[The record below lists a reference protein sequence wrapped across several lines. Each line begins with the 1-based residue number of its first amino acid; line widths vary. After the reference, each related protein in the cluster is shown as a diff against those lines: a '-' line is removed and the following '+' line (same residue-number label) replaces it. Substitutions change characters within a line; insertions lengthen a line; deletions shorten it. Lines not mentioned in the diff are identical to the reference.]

1 MESRPRVRLQLQGP
15 QSFVTVNTRGE
26 SASGQSVSSSGSSCG
41 TGSSSSSSRG
51 GENKRTADGKLKN
64 LKVLIASKAENTS
77 QNAMSIYRQRCK
89 TWKLGAGSHKSPASA
104 HERVVW
110 LSERKTPTWG
120 VGCSLCA
127 ALMVRSKMFD
137 AQQKHN
143 SRRTFTKW
151 AKYGIVSA
159 RSMQSC
165 AIRKHAESA
174 VHQAAFRFYFM
185 PASLETL
192 PVNRD
197 ADLALLR
204 GSVPQPSDWLQALAA
219 AKESLSSRTAM
230 RLSLTDQFV
239 HSTRACISAITDRAV
254 AQMHTILQET
264 IRGRKRK
271 LLAEASSISLTVDD
285 KSPFRLVRF
294 KAASG
299 KGEVSSGILCLIKP
313 SKMLED
319 DPEAWDNDKS
329 QLAADSIA
337 AGIKEF
343 CTRLH
348 SDTLDAE
355 LYSHI
360 LCSIHSFSADGA
372 SYAQKVGKLLRRRH
386 CRNIAVIWRDSSHML
401 RLAAQNP
408 LDGLTVYS
416 NAYEALF
423 GCKGPL
429 PMLQHSHEWR
439 SKLASLSRRMLQD
452 ELLGGVLKHGLKHF
466 SWAQQRW
473 ESSSVPHRSWSLPNK
488 TFILAVFK
496 KIRLIKQPSQ
506 PVKLLDPRTVLLP
519 RPADRFAACHGCRRC
534 EVGVGVEVEMS

>member
-1 MESRPRVRLQLQGP
+1 
-15 QSFVTVNTRGE
+15 
-26 SASGQSVSSSGSSCG
+26 
-41 TGSSSSSSRG
+41 
-51 GENKRTADGKLKN
+51 
-64 LKVLIASKAENTS
+64 
-77 QNAMSIYRQRCK
+77 
-89 TWKLGAGSHKSPASA
+89 
-104 HERVVW
+104 
-110 LSERKTPTWG
+110 
-120 VGCSLCA
+120 
-127 ALMVRSKMFD
+127 MFD
-137 AQQKHN
+137 AQQKQN

-452 ELLGGVLKHGLKHF
+452 ELLGRFCFLVQPIALLLAMVAGDVRSESASRSKCHETLASLRPGLLVMVGLCADYMAEIMPFLRHF
-466 SWAQQRW
+466 EKDVDVAQ
-473 ESSSVPHRSWSLPNK
+473 
-488 TFILAVFK
+488 
-496 KIRLIKQPSQ
+496 
-506 PVKLLDPRTVLLP
+506 LP
-519 RPADRFAACHGCRRC
+519 RIIAEFRNRLRKLFLECRIL
-534 EVGVGVEVEMS
+534 EDIDDSEG